1 MLLMSFAGAVL
12 TLFLSQTGS
21 ALAGTLALYLTVTA
35 WMTVRSRYA
44 VGYFEFAALL
54 VALCLVASGVDI
66 GLTCAGDESLAGF
79 VLAGVAALA
88 AGGDLR
94 LLIQKQVQGGQR
106 VARHLWRLSSALLIA
121 TATVAASGSS
131 ILLFIAELAVLMA
144 LVMWIIHLRI
154 AATAH

>member
-35 WMTVRSRYA
+35 WMTVRSNYT
-44 VGYFEFAALL
+44 VGYFEFVSLL

-66 GLTCAGDESLAGF
+66 GLTSADNESLVGY
-79 VLAGVAALA
+79 VLAGVAAIA

-94 LLIQKQVQGGQR
+94 LLIQKQVQGRQR

-144 LVMWIIHLRI
+144 LILWIIHLRI
-154 AATAH
+154 ATTAH